1 MMHMYIHDNLIS
13 KMLEIMWNGRTKA
26 KIFEDYSLTK
36 LCQET
41 VGYWLI
47 KLGFKYYCAINNN
60 YVGGHKNKDM
70 IRYRW
75 NFIDFYLLLERCF
88 FRWIQ
93 MTYEESDQYKGY
105 EN

>member
-26 KIFEDYSLTK
+26 KIFEDYSLTT

-47 KLGFKYYCAINNN
+47 KLGFKCN
-60 YVGGHKNKDM
+60 YAVNKYFVGGHEKKYT
-70 IRYRW
+70 IWYKW
-75 NFIDFYLLLERCF
+75 KFIDGYILIERRM
-88 FRWIQ
+88 FR
-93 MTYEESDQYKGY
+93 
-105 EN
+105 